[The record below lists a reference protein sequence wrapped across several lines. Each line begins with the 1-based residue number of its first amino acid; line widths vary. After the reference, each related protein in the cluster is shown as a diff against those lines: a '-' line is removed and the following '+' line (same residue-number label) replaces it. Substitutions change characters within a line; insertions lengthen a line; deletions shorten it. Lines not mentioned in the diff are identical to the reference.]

1 LFHHDRWAGA
11 FFAVSGENADA
22 VFLTLKTLA
31 QPLRSVYGAFS
42 GHGASLRLEK
52 ILRESADVT
61 ESCSESGSESGSL
74 SGSLSETQ
82 SFAFE
87 YAIRFI
93 CLLVEKNCL
102 KYIDLL
108 LEKIEQILDE
118 QKGILNITVES
129 AVSPDSGFEEELAR
143 MIKQKTAAAGIK
155 IKSHVR
161 HELLGGYL
169 LRIGDFYVDASLKG
183 QLENMRAELITAV
196 EKMPDGGNNGE

>member
-1 LFHHDRWAGA
+1 LFHRDRWAGA

-52 ILRESADVT
+52 ILRESAGVT
-61 ESCSESGSESGSL
+61 GSGVSDFA
-74 SGSLSETQ
+74 LSEAKSEAQ
-82 SFAFE
+82 SFAQE

-93 CLLVEKNCL
+93 CLLVEKKCL

-108 LEKIEQILDE
+108 LGKIEQMLDE
-118 QKGILNITVES
+118 QKGILHITVES
-129 AVSPDSGFEEELAR
+129 AVSPDSGFEEELAQ